1 MVFSNVLTRALSLD
15 SLLCL
20 SSACCSSSLFSS
32 LQVSACSAVHCS
44 SAATEAVLRL
54 SNAVNACVR
63 ACVLRLLLLLRLQL
77 LLSTTANS
85 FRTETLA
92 VLLSNAL
99 APPAPRQALLLLL
112 LIVVNCCYIA
122 NTASARPQRPFVGE
136 WLCKQAA

>member
-20 SSACCSSSLFSS
+20 SSACCSSSLLSS
-32 LQVSACSAVHCS
+32 LQVSACSAVHC

-112 LIVVNCCYIA
+112 LLIVVNCCYIA
-122 NTASARPQRPFVGE
+122 NTASARPQLPFGGE